1 MRLPLLV
8 TALACLSINP
18 LALADEVQVA
28 VAANFT
34 APMQD
39 IAQAFEQ
46 DTGHRVV
53 AAFGS
58 TGQLYAQI
66 SHGAPFEVFL
76 AADAATPARIE
87 QDGLAVT
94 GTRFTYAT
102 GALALWSADASLISD
117 GEQLLRS
124 GNFQHL
130 AIANPKTAPYG
141 LAATQ
146 VMQQLGL
153 SAALAGTLVEGQ
165 SIGQTYQFVASG
177 NAELGFV
184 ALSQVYRNGEITT
197 GSAWQL
203 PAGLYEPIHQD
214 AVLLDKGADNPAA
227 AALLSYLEGERAA
240 AIIRSYGYG
249 H

>member
-1 MRLPLLV
+1 MRLPLLI
-8 TALACLSINP
+8 TAIACLSVNP

-34 APMQD
+34 APMQE

-46 DTGHRVV
+46 DTGNRVV

-76 AADAATPARIE
+76 AADATTPARIE

-124 GNFQHL
+124 GSFQHL

-141 LAATQ
+141 LAAKQ
-146 VMQQLGL
+146 VMQRLGL
-153 SAALAGTLVEGQ
+153 SAALAHTLVEGQ

-203 PAGLYEPIHQD
+203 PAELYEPIHQD

-227 AALLSYLEGERAA
+227 AALLMGSRRFE
-240 AIIRSYGYG
+240 
-249 H
+249 

>member
-1 MRLPLLV
+1 MRLPLLI
-8 TALACLSINP
+8 TTLTCLSFNP

-87 QDGLAVT
+87 QDKLAVS
-94 GTRFTYAT
+94 GSRFTYAS
-102 GALALWSADASLISD
+102 GALALWSADANLISD

-153 SAALAGTLVEGQ
+153 SAALAGKLVEGQ

-227 AALLSYLEGERAA
+227 AALLSYLKGERAA

>member
-1 MRLPLLV
+1 MRLPLLI
-8 TALACLSINP
+8 TAIACLSFNP

-34 APMQD
+34 APMQE

-46 DTGHRVV
+46 DTGNRVV

-76 AADAATPARIE
+76 AADATTPARIE

-102 GALALWSADASLISD
+102 GTLALWSADASLISD

-124 GNFQHL
+124 GSFQHL

-141 LAATQ
+141 LAAKQ
-146 VMQQLGL
+146 VMQRLGL
-153 SAALAGTLVEGQ
+153 SAALAHTLVEGQ

-203 PAGLYEPIHQD
+203 PAELYEPIHQD

-227 AALLSYLEGERAA
+227 AALLSYLKGERAA

-249 H
+249 L

>member
-1 MRLPLLV
+1 MRLPLFV
-8 TALACLSINP
+8 ATLACLSLSNP
-18 LALADEVQVA
+18 ILADEVQVA

-66 SHGAPFEVFL
+66 NHGAPFEVFL
-76 AADAATPARIE
+76 AADDTTPARAE
-87 QDGLAVT
+87 SEGLAVA
-94 GTRFTYAT
+94 GSRFTYAT
-102 GALALWSADASLISD
+102 GALALWSADTNLIND

-124 GNFQHL
+124 GDFEHL

-146 VMQQLGL
+146 VMQ
-153 SAALAGTLVEGQ
+153 ALNLTDALNPKLVEGQ
-165 SIGQTYQFVASG
+165 SIGQTHQFVASG
-177 NAELGFV
+177 NAQLGFV
-184 ALSQVYRNGEITT
+184 ALSQVSRNGEITS
-197 GSAWQL
+197 GSAWQV
-203 PAGLYEPIHQD
+203 PAALYEPIHQD
-214 AVLLDKGADNPAA
+214 AVLLNKGANNAAA
-227 AALLSYLEGERAA
+227 AALLEYLQGERAA
-240 AIIRSYGYG
+240 AVISSYGYG

>member
-1 MRLPLLV
+1 MRLPLLI
-8 TALACLSINP
+8 TAIACLSFNP

-34 APMQD
+34 APMQE

-46 DTGHRVV
+46 DTGNRVV

-76 AADAATPARIE
+76 AADATTPARIE

-124 GNFQHL
+124 GSFQHL

-141 LAATQ
+141 LAAKQ
-146 VMQQLGL
+146 VMQRLGL
-153 SAALAGTLVEGQ
+153 SAALAHTLVEGQ

-203 PAGLYEPIHQD
+203 PAELYEPIHQD

-227 AALLSYLEGERAA
+227 AALLSYLKGERAA

-249 H
+249 L

>member
-1 MRLPLLV
+1 MRLPLLI
-8 TALACLSINP
+8 TAIACLSVNP
-18 LALADEVQVA
+18 LALADDVQVA

-34 APMQD
+34 APMQE

-46 DTGHRVV
+46 DTGNRVV

-76 AADAATPARIE
+76 AADATTPARIE

-124 GNFQHL
+124 GSFQHL

-141 LAATQ
+141 LAAKQ
-146 VMQQLGL
+146 VMQRLGL
-153 SAALAGTLVEGQ
+153 SAALAHTLVEGQ

-203 PAGLYEPIHQD
+203 PAELYEPIHQD

-227 AALLSYLEGERAA
+227 AALLSYLKGERAA

-249 H
+249 L

>member
-1 MRLPLLV
+1 MRLPLLI
-8 TALACLSINP
+8 TAIACLSVNP

-34 APMQD
+34 APMQE

-76 AADAATPARIE
+76 AADATTPARIE

-124 GNFQHL
+124 GSFQHL

-141 LAATQ
+141 LAAKQ
-146 VMQQLGL
+146 VMQRLGL
-153 SAALAGTLVEGQ
+153 SAALAHTLVEGQ

-203 PAGLYEPIHQD
+203 PAELYEPIHQD

-227 AALLSYLEGERAA
+227 AALLSYLKGERAA

-249 H
+249 L

>member
-1 MRLPLLV
+1 MRLPLLI
-8 TALACLSINP
+8 TAIACLSFNP

-34 APMQD
+34 APMQE

-46 DTGHRVV
+46 DTGNRVV

-76 AADAATPARIE
+76 AADATTPARIE

-124 GNFQHL
+124 GSFRHL

-141 LAATQ
+141 LAAKQ
-146 VMQQLGL
+146 VMQRLGL
-153 SAALAGTLVEGQ
+153 SAALAHTLVEGQ

-203 PAGLYEPIHQD
+203 PAELYEPIHQD

-227 AALLSYLEGERAA
+227 AALLSYLKGERAA

-249 H
+249 L

>member
-1 MRLPLLV
+1 MRLPLLI
-8 TALACLSINP
+8 TAIACLSVNP
-18 LALADEVQVA
+18 LALAEEVQVA

-34 APMQD
+34 APMQE

-46 DTGHRVV
+46 DTGNRVV

-76 AADAATPARIE
+76 AADATTPARIE

-124 GNFQHL
+124 GSFRHL

-141 LAATQ
+141 LAAKQ
-146 VMQQLGL
+146 VMQRLGL
-153 SAALAGTLVEGQ
+153 SAALAHTLVEGQ

-203 PAGLYEPIHQD
+203 PAELYEPIHQD

-227 AALLSYLEGERAA
+227 AALLSYLKGERAA

-249 H
+249 L

>member
-1 MRLPLLV
+1 MRLPLLI
-8 TALACLSINP
+8 TAIACLSVNP

-34 APMQD
+34 APMQE

-46 DTGHRVV
+46 DTGNRVV

-76 AADAATPARIE
+76 AADATTPARIE

-124 GNFQHL
+124 GSFQHL

-141 LAATQ
+141 LAAKQ
-146 VMQQLGL
+146 VMQRLGL
-153 SAALAGTLVEGQ
+153 SAALAHTLVEGQ

-203 PAGLYEPIHQD
+203 PAELYEPIHQD

-227 AALLSYLEGERAA
+227 AALLSYLKGKRAA

-249 H
+249 L

>member
-1 MRLPLLV
+1 MRLPLLI
-8 TALACLSINP
+8 TAIACLSFNP

-34 APMQD
+34 APMQE

-46 DTGHRVV
+46 DTGNRVV

-76 AADAATPARIE
+76 AADATTPARIE

-124 GNFQHL
+124 GSFQHL

-141 LAATQ
+141 LAAKQ
-146 VMQQLGL
+146 VMQRLGL
-153 SAALAGTLVEGQ
+153 SAALAHTLVEGQ

-203 PAGLYEPIHQD
+203 PAELYEPIHQD

-227 AALLSYLEGERAA
+227 AALLSYLKGERTA

-249 H
+249 L

>member
-1 MRLPLLV
+1 MRLLLLI
-8 TALACLSINP
+8 TAIACLSVNP

-34 APMQD
+34 APMQE

-46 DTGHRVV
+46 DTGNRVV

-76 AADAATPARIE
+76 AADATTPARIE

-124 GNFQHL
+124 GSFQHL

-141 LAATQ
+141 LAAKQ
-146 VMQQLGL
+146 VMQRLGL
-153 SAALAGTLVEGQ
+153 SAALAHTLVEGQ

-203 PAGLYEPIHQD
+203 PAELYEPIHQD

-227 AALLSYLEGERAA
+227 AALLSYLKGERAA

-249 H
+249 L

>member
-1 MRLPLLV
+1 MRLPLLI
-8 TALACLSINP
+8 TAIACLSFNP

-34 APMQD
+34 APMQE

-46 DTGHRVV
+46 DTGNRVV

-76 AADAATPARIE
+76 AADATTPARIE

-124 GNFQHL
+124 GSFRHL

-141 LAATQ
+141 LAAKQ
-146 VMQQLGL
+146 VMQRLGL
-153 SAALAGTLVEGQ
+153 SAALAHTLVEGQ

-203 PAGLYEPIHQD
+203 PAELYEPINQD
-214 AVLLDKGADNPAA
+214 AVLLDKGADNQAA
-227 AALLSYLEGERAA
+227 AALLSYLKGERAA

-249 H
+249 L